1 MSCLNLHV
9 PKNPVGKY
17 IPLVV
22 LLQMYIIYV
31 EPYYGLHYFES
42 VRQFLGPKILYG
54 TVYFLVICHSI
65 ESAIAF
71 LLCLKKGLPFC
82 SSMKWIVSTFIF
94 GGPTLAMLNKQKK
107 HIA

>member
-1 MSCLNLHV
+1 M
-9 PKNPVGKY
+9 KTR
-17 IPLVV
+17 
-22 LLQMYIIYV
+22 
-31 EPYYGLHYFES
+31 
-42 VRQFLGPKILYG
+42 RQFLGPKILYG